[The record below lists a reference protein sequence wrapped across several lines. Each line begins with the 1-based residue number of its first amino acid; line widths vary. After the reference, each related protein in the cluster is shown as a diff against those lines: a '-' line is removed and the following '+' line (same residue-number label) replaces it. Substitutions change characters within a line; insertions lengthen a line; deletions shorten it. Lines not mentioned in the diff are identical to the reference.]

1 MKNSKK
7 LLGLLAFAL
16 CNIIVFAQD
25 STVVKTKDLPWYMK
39 GTVNGRIFANFHT
52 SASEL
57 GKEKAFEVNRAYFGY
72 DVDIDKN
79 FSAAVKLDIG
89 NPTDFKDG
97 GDLVVGKRFA
107 YCKNAYLQYIY
118 ENLKVQFG
126 IADAF
131 QFKVQEKAWGY
142 RYILS
147 SFQDVYKYG
156 SSADIG
162 LFASY
167 KFTDW
172 LNADYSLIN
181 GEGYGSV
188 QMDDILK
195 NTLGITVN
203 PVKPLTLRLYA
214 DNYSISDSS
223 QSTLATFAG
232 VKFDKFNLGAEYN
245 YQINNGLRKG
255 YDQSGYSFYGTY
267 VISNKFKV
275 LGRYDHAESVLLEGA
290 TNPWN
295 IKKDGDFLIGG
306 LEYSPIKSVNFA
318 LNYQHK
324 LAASVD
330 YKDVASIYFNLQV
343 SF

>member
-1 MKNSKK
+1 MKNNKK

-25 STVVKTKDLPWYMK
+25 STVVKVKEMPWYMK

-57 GKEKAFEVNRAYFGY
+57 GKNKAFEVTRAYFGY

-89 NPTDFKDG
+89 NPSDFKNSG
-97 GDLVVGKRFA
+97 ELVVGRRFA
-107 YCKNAYLQYIY
+107 FFKNAYLQYKY

-142 RYILS
+142 RYIMA

-156 SSADIG
+156 SSADVG

-167 KFTDW
+167 KFADW

-188 QMDDILK
+188 QMDDVLK
-195 NTLGITVN
+195 NTLGVTVN
-203 PVKPLTLRLYA
+203 PVKPLTIRVYA

-223 QSTLATFAG
+223 QSTLATFVG

-245 YQINNGLRKG
+245 YQTNNALVKG
-255 YDQSGYSFYGTY
+255 KDQSGYSVYGTY
-267 VISNKFKV
+267 IISSKFKV
-275 LGRYDHAESVLLEGA
+275 LGRYDHLESVILEGK
-290 TNPWN
+290 TSTWN
-295 IKKDGDFLIGG
+295 AKNDGDYLIGG
-306 LEYSPIKSVNFA
+306 LEYSPVKSVNFA

-324 LAASVD
+324 LAASID
-330 YKDVASIYFNLQV
+330 YNDVATIFFNLQV